1 MSSLADLFSP
11 TFLIFLGILLLVIAL
26 LVVYFESKTRE
37 QNHRISSML
46 SLVSTLAEDVNGI
59 KFGLNHLAVNYIGG
73 SQSLAQNTETNNFL
87 NQENLIPV
95 SDDEKDDDDD
105 DDEFEEDNESN
116 TSDDEN
122 TALLLDENDSDDGDN
137 NMELIE
143 NEVDSDSDS
152 DSDNEFGDRS
162 KVKVLKINISNELN
176 DDINELNDDIN
187 ELELETSND
196 LNELVDDLEEPE
208 ELETINDEQNITD
221 TPNDLD
227 FDISNL
233 KTINIHLE
241 ETKND
246 ATDYKKLS
254 IQKLRSIVA
263 EKGLAGDT
271 SKLKKPDLF
280 KLLGVE

>member
-1 MSSLADLFSP
+1 MASLADLFSP
-11 TFLIFLGILLLVIAL
+11 TFLIFLGILVLVVAL

-37 QNHRISSML
+37 QNHRIASML

-59 KFGLNHLAVNYIGG
+59 KFGLNHLAVNYMGG
-73 SQSLAQNTETNNFL
+73 GQPLAQNTETNNFL

-95 SDDEKDDDDD
+95 SDDDNDDDDD
-105 DDEFEEDNESN
+105 DDFEEEDESN
-116 TSDDEN
+116 TSEDEN
-122 TALLLDENDSDDGDN
+122 TVLLLDENDSDDGDN

-152 DSDNEFGDRS
+152 EFGDRLE
-162 KVKVLKINISNELN
+162 VKVLKINISNELN
-176 DDINELNDDIN
+176 DDINELNDNIN
-187 ELELETSND
+187 EIELETSND

-221 TPNDLD
+221 TQHDLD

-233 KTINIHLE
+233 KTININLE
-241 ETKND
+241 ESKND

-271 SKLKKPDLF
+271 SKLKKQDLF

>member
-11 TFLIFLGILLLVIAL
+11 TFLVFLGILLLVVAL
-26 LVVYFESKTRE
+26 LVVYFENKMRE
-37 QNHRISSML
+37 QNHRIASML
-46 SLVSTLAEDVNGI
+46 SLVSTLAEDVNGV

-73 SQSLAQNTETNNFL
+73 GQPLAQNVETTNFL

-95 SDDEKDDDDD
+95 SDDEEDDDDD
-105 DDEFEEDNESN
+105 DDNDDNDDDDDEES
-116 TSDDEN
+116 SDDEN
-122 TALLLDENDSDDGDN
+122 SVLVLEENDSDVN

-143 NEVDSDSDS
+143 NDNDSDSDS
-152 DSDNEFGDRS
+152 EFGDRS
-162 KVKVLKINISNELN
+162 EVKVLKINISNELN
-176 DDINELNDDIN
+176 DHIN
-187 ELELETSND
+187 ELELQSG
-196 LNELVDDLEEPE
+196 NELE
-208 ELETINDEQNITD
+208 ELTDTLDDNADEQNNTITD
-221 TPNDLD
+221 DTITYDTSNENS
-227 FDISNL
+227 FDMSNL

-254 IQKLRSIVA
+254 IQKLRSVVT

-271 SKLKKPDLF
+271 SKLKKHDLF

>member
-11 TFLIFLGILLLVIAL
+11 TFLIFLGILILVACL
-26 LVVYFESKTRE
+26 LVVYFENKARE
-37 QNHRISSML
+37 QNHRIASML

-73 SQSLAQNTETNNFL
+73 GQPLEKNTETNNFL

-95 SDDEKDDDDD
+95 SDDEEDDEEDDDDD
-105 DDEFEEDNESN
+105 FEDDDDSN
-116 TSDDEN
+116 TTDDEN
-122 TALLLDENDSDDGDN
+122 SALLLDDDN

-143 NEVDSDSDS
+143 NELDSDSD
-152 DSDNEFGDRS
+152 DEYGDKS
-162 KVKVLKINISNELN
+162 EVKVLKINISNDLKNE
-176 DDINELNDDIN
+176 DIDN
-187 ELELETSND
+187 LELETSND
-196 LNELVDDLEEPE
+196 LNEISDDLDEAEI
-208 ELETINDEQNITD
+208 LGDEQQITE
-221 TPNDLD
+221 TPNELG

-241 ETKND
+241 ENKND

-263 EKGLAGDT
+263 EKGLAEDT
-271 SKLKKPDLF
+271 SKLKKQDLF

>member
-11 TFLIFLGILLLVIAL
+11 TFLIFLGILILVACL
-26 LVVYFESKTRE
+26 LVVYFENKARE
-37 QNHRISSML
+37 QNHRIASML

-73 SQSLAQNTETNNFL
+73 GQPLEQNTETNNFL

-95 SDDEKDDDDD
+95 SDDEEDDEEDDDDD
-105 DDEFEEDNESN
+105 FEDDDDDFE
-116 TSDDEN
+116 DDEN
-122 TALLLDENDSDDGDN
+122 SALLLDDDN

-143 NEVDSDSDS
+143 NELDSDSD
-152 DSDNEFGDRS
+152 DEYGDKS
-162 KVKVLKINISNELN
+162 EVKVLKINISNDLKNE
-176 DDINELNDDIN
+176 DIDN
-187 ELELETSND
+187 LELETSND
-196 LNELVDDLEEPE
+196 LNEISDDLDEAEILCDEE
-208 ELETINDEQNITD
+208 QITE
-221 TPNDLD
+221 TPN

-241 ETKND
+241 ESKND

-263 EKGLAGDT
+263 EKGLAEDT
-271 SKLKKPDLF
+271 SKLKKQDLF

>member
-11 TFLIFLGILLLVIAL
+11 TFLIFLGILVLVVAL
-26 LVVYFESKTRE
+26 LVVYFENKMRE
-37 QNHRISSML
+37 QNHRVASML

-73 SQSLAQNTETNNFL
+73 GQPLAQNIETNNFL

-95 SDDEKDDDDD
+95 SDDEEDDDDD
-105 DDEFEEDNESN
+105 DFEEDD
-116 TSDDEN
+116 SDNSEDEN
-122 TALLLDENDSDDGDN
+122 SVLLLDENDSDSDDGDD

-143 NEVDSDSDS
+143 NEVESDSDS
-152 DSDNEFGDRS
+152 EFGDKS
-162 KVKVLKINISNELN
+162 EVKVLKINISNEVNN
-176 DDINELNDDIN
+176 DITELDLQSDHDLHELDDNI
-187 ELELETSND
+187 
-196 LNELVDDLEEPE
+196 EEPHTLNNE
-208 ELETINDEQNITD
+208 EEITLSDENG
-221 TPNDLD
+221 

-241 ETKND
+241 ESKND
-246 ATDYKKLS
+246 AADYKKLS

-271 SKLKKPDLF
+271 SKLKKHDLF
-280 KLLGVE
+280 KLLGLE

>member
-11 TFLIFLGILLLVIAL
+11 TFLIFLGILILVACLI
-26 LVVYFESKTRE
+26 VVYFENKVRE
-37 QNHRISSML
+37 QNHRIASML

-73 SQSLAQNTETNNFL
+73 GQPLEQNTETNNFL

-95 SDDEKDDDDD
+95 SDDEEDDEEDDDDD
-105 DDEFEEDNESN
+105 FEDDESN
-116 TSDDEN
+116 TTDDEN
-122 TALLLDENDSDDGDN
+122 SVLLLDENNSNDSDE
-137 NMELIE
+137 MELIE

-152 DSDNEFGDRS
+152 EYGDKS
-162 KVKVLKINISNELN
+162 EVKVLKINISNQDN
-176 DDINELNDDIN
+176 DEDIDN
-187 ELELETSND
+187 LELETSND
-196 LNELVDDLEEPE
+196 LNELTNDLEEPE
-208 ELETINDEQNITD
+208 ILGDEQQITE
-221 TPNDLD
+221 TPN

-241 ETKND
+241 ENKND

-254 IQKLRSIVA
+254 IQKLRSIVS

-271 SKLKKPDLF
+271 SKLKKQDLF

>member
-11 TFLIFLGILLLVIAL
+11 TFLIFLGILVLVVAL
-26 LVVYFESKTRE
+26 LVVYFENKMRE
-37 QNHRISSML
+37 QNHRVASML
-46 SLVSTLAEDVNGI
+46 SLVSTLAEDVNSI

-73 SQSLAQNTETNNFL
+73 GQPLAQNTETNNFL

-95 SDDEKDDDDD
+95 SDDEDD
-105 DDEFEEDNESN
+105 ESN
-116 TSDDEN
+116 TSEDEN
-122 TALLLDENDSDDGDN
+122 TALLLDENDSDGGDD

-152 DSDNEFGDRS
+152 DSEFGDRS
-162 KVKVLKINISNELN
+162 EVKVLKINIS
-176 DDINELNDDIN
+176 NELNDDIN

-196 LNELVDDLEEPE
+196 LNELADNLEETDEPE
-208 ELETINDEQNITD
+208 EQQITLSDETHNEI
-221 TPNDLD
+221 D

-241 ETKND
+241 ESKND

-271 SKLKKPDLF
+271 SKLKKQDLF

>member
-11 TFLIFLGILLLVIAL
+11 TFLIFLGILLLVVAL

-73 SQSLAQNTETNNFL
+73 GQPLAQNTETTNFL

-95 SDDEKDDDDD
+95 SDDD
-105 DDEFEEDNESN
+105 DDEDDDEDDDFEDDDESN
-116 TSDDEN
+116 TSEDEDPV
-122 TALLLDENDSDDGDN
+122 LLLDENDSDDNND

-152 DSDNEFGDRS
+152 DSEFGN
-162 KVKVLKINISNELN
+162 KTEIKILKINISNELTDN
-176 DDINELNDDIN
+176 DNNDVN
-187 ELELETSND
+187 ELELETSNE
-196 LNELVDDLEEPE
+196 LNELTDNIEESDEPEILGDEQQITLLEE
-208 ELETINDEQNITD
+208 
-221 TPNDLD
+221 TPNEIG
-227 FDISNL
+227 FDINNL

-241 ETKND
+241 ENKND

-271 SKLKKPDLF
+271 SKLKKQDLF

>member
-11 TFLIFLGILLLVIAL
+11 TFLIFLGILVLVVAL

-37 QNHRISSML
+37 QNHRIASML

-59 KFGLNHLAVNYIGG
+59 KFGLNHLAVNYMRGG
-73 SQSLAQNTETNNFL
+73 QSLAQNTETNNFL

-95 SDDEKDDDDD
+95 SDDENDDD
-105 DDEFEEDNESN
+105 DDEDDFEEDDESS
-116 TSDDEN
+116 TSEDEN

-143 NEVDSDSDS
+143 NDIDSDSDS
-152 DSDNEFGDRS
+152 EFGD
-162 KVKVLKINISNELN
+162 KTDIKILKINISNELN
-176 DDINELNDDIN
+176 DDDINQLN

-196 LNELVDDLEEPE
+196 LSELADDLEES
-208 ELETINDEQNITD
+208 DEQQIILSDETSNEIG
-221 TPNDLD
+221 
-227 FDISNL
+227 FDIGNL

-241 ETKND
+241 ENKND
-246 ATDYKKLS
+246 ATDYKKLT
-254 IQKLRSIVA
+254 IQKLRSIVT

-271 SKLKKPDLF
+271 SKLKKHDLF

>member
-11 TFLIFLGILLLVIAL
+11 TFLMFLGILVLVVAL
-26 LVVYFESKTRE
+26 LVVYFENKMRE
-37 QNHRISSML
+37 QNHRVASML

-73 SQSLAQNTETNNFL
+73 GQPLAQNTETNNFL

-95 SDDEKDDDDD
+95 SDDEEDDDDD
-105 DDEFEEDNESN
+105 DDDDFEEDDESN
-116 TSDDEN
+116 TSEDEN

-152 DSDNEFGDRS
+152 DSEFGDRS
-162 KVKVLKINISNELN
+162 EVKVLKINISNELN
-176 DDINELNDDIN
+176 DDINELDLQSGHDLH
-187 ELELETSND
+187 ELSDNLEEVGEPVEQQITLSDEISDETS
-196 LNELVDDLEEPE
+196 
-208 ELETINDEQNITD
+208 
-221 TPNDLD
+221 

-241 ETKND
+241 ESKND

-271 SKLKKPDLF
+271 SKLKKQDLF

>member
-11 TFLIFLGILLLVIAL
+11 TFLIFLGILILVACL
-26 LVVYFESKTRE
+26 LVVYFENKARE
-37 QNHRISSML
+37 QNHRIASML

-73 SQSLAQNTETNNFL
+73 GQPLEQNTETNNFL

-95 SDDEKDDDDD
+95 SDDEEDDEEDDDDD
-105 DDEFEEDNESN
+105 FEDDDSN
-116 TSDDEN
+116 TTDDEN
-122 TALLLDENDSDDGDN
+122 SALLLDDDN

-152 DSDNEFGDRS
+152 EFGDKS
-162 KVKVLKINISNELN
+162 DIKILKINISNEDN
-176 DDINELNDDIN
+176 DEDIDN
-187 ELELETSND
+187 LELETSND
-196 LNELVDDLEEPE
+196 LNEISDDLDEAEILGDEE
-208 ELETINDEQNITD
+208 QITE
-221 TPNDLD
+221 TPN

-241 ETKND
+241 ENKND

-263 EKGLAGDT
+263 EKGLAEDT
-271 SKLKKPDLF
+271 SKLKKQDLF

>member
-1 MSSLADLFSP
+1 MSSIADLFSP
-11 TFLIFLGILLLVIAL
+11 TFLIFLGILILVACL
-26 LVVYFESKTRE
+26 LVVYFENKARE
-37 QNHRISSML
+37 QNHRIASML

-73 SQSLAQNTETNNFL
+73 GQPLEQNIENNNFL

-95 SDDEKDDDDD
+95 SDDEEDNDDDDD
-105 DDEFEEDNESN
+105 DFEDDESN
-116 TSDDEN
+116 TTDDEN
-122 TALLLDENDSDDGDN
+122 SVLLLDDNDSDN
-137 NMELIE
+137 NLKLIE
-143 NEVDSDSDS
+143 NELECESDSDS
-152 DSDNEFGDRS
+152 EYGDKS
-162 KVKVLKINISNELN
+162 EVKVLKINISNDLKNE
-176 DDINELNDDIN
+176 DIDN
-187 ELELETSND
+187 LELETSND
-196 LNELVDDLEEPE
+196 LNEISDDLDEDEI
-208 ELETINDEQNITD
+208 LGDEQQITE
-221 TPNDLD
+221 TPN

-241 ETKND
+241 ESKND

-271 SKLKKPDLF
+271 SKLKKHDLF

>member
-11 TFLIFLGILLLVIAL
+11 TFLIFLGILVLAVAL
-26 LVVYFESKTRE
+26 LVVYFENKIRE
-37 QNHRISSML
+37 QKHQLASML
-46 SLVSTLAEDVNGI
+46 SLVSTLAEDVNGV

-73 SQSLAQNTETNNFL
+73 GQPLAQNNESNNFL

-95 SDDEKDDDDD
+95 SDDEEDDDDD
-105 DDEFEEDNESN
+105 DDDFEDDDSN
-116 TSDDEN
+116 SSEDEN
-122 TALLLDENDSDDGDN
+122 SVLLLDENNSNDSDE
-137 NMELIE
+137 MELIE

-152 DSDNEFGDRS
+152 DSEFGDKS
-162 KVKVLKINISNELN
+162 DIKILKINISNQDN
-176 DDINELNDDIN
+176 DEDIDN
-187 ELELETSND
+187 LELETSND
-196 LNELVDDLEEPE
+196 LNELADDLEEPE
-208 ELETINDEQNITD
+208 TLNDDQQITLSDETNNELS
-221 TPNDLD
+221 

-241 ETKND
+241 ENKND

-254 IQKLRSIVA
+254 IQKLRSIVS

-271 SKLKKPDLF
+271 SKLKKQDLF